1 MRKEW
6 KVSFDFKA
14 NTFQGL
20 SQVLHMSVG
29 GSGAGRGAKY
39 GDRTPAVWVHSSRGF
54 LISSAV
60 GGRVSYAKYFKP
72 LPSTGEWV
80 NIQVGQEIEESEM
93 TYYIIIDGKKRLS
106 VKNSQPS
113 EFENVKVY
121 SASSWYS
128 PVSGYIR
135 NLQIQNKH
143 DECLLDWAAA
153 FSLPRERSLES
164 SSLLTTL
171 PTLTKDW
178 RVSFELKP
186 ENYNYR
192 GYGQVLH
199 MTTGGKSGK
208 IGDRTPALWIHPTRG
223 VVISTTLNGKATV
236 SKMFRSDKPPLNEW
250 TAVEIS
256 QTKKGATYT
265 FSLVMRGKTLWSVE
279 NTTPTQFSNVHVYA
293 SSLWYVAQAGSI
305 RKFKIETMM
314 PGKKH

>member
-1 MRKEW
+1 
-6 KVSFDFKA
+6 
-14 NTFQGL
+14 
-20 SQVLHMSVG
+20 
-29 GSGAGRGAKY
+29 
-39 GDRTPAVWVHSSRGF
+39 
-54 LISSAV
+54 
-60 GGRVSYAKYFKP
+60 
-72 LPSTGEWV
+72 
-80 NIQVGQEIEESEM
+80 M

-113 EFENVKVY
+113 EFENVKLY
-121 SASSWYS
+121 SASSWYT
-128 PVSGYIR
+128 PASGYIR
-135 NLQIQNKH
+135 NLHIQNKH
-143 DECLLDWAAA
+143 DECLLDWTAA

-223 VVISTTLNGKATV
+223 VVISTTLNGKPTV
-236 SKMFRSDKPPLNEW
+236 SKFFRSDKPPLNEW

-256 QTKKGATYT
+256 QTKKGATYI

-293 SSLWYVAQAGSI
+293 SSPWYVAQAGSI
-305 RKFKIETMM
+305 RKSK
-314 PGKKH
+314 